1 MKNPK
6 QFVLGM
12 LVVPMALLGLGI
24 ALAGSVTIPN
34 TFVAATPA
42 VAAEVNANF
51 AAVKAAVDDNDAR
64 ITALEGNRVL
74 SSGVTLRT
82 MRGSVNADGTLWEG
96 AGFTS
101 MNVAVGT
108 YAITYNTA
116 FSGTTS
122 SLIATVVLGGV
133 GASSFNGSRDSTSV
147 NVGTANGANALADLN
162 FDFIAMGA
170 N

>member
-12 LVVPMALLGLGI
+12 LVVPLALMGLGI

-51 AAVKAAVDDNDAR
+51 AAVKLAVDDNDAR

-74 SSGVTLRT
+74 SSGTTLCT
-82 MRGSVNADGTLWEG
+82 MRGSVLSTGAILEG

-101 MNVAVGT
+101 MNTAVGT
-108 YAITYNTA
+108 YLITYNAA
-116 FSGTTS
+116 FSGTTAS
-122 SLIATVVLGGV
+122 CLAIVVVGGV
-133 GASSFNGSRDSTSV
+133 GPSTFTGSRSNASCV
-147 NVGTANGANALADLN
+147 IGTADPANVLTDFT